1 MEIYLLRHALAGN
14 AKPGQPDSER
24 ALTEEGREKLTRV
37 LKRAHAAGVKPHAI
51 LSSPY
56 RRALETAA
64 LAAEALGYSGEIER
78 IRALEPDVSPY
89 DVWDEI
95 RRRVPDGPLLLVGH
109 EPLLSALAAYLLNSP
124 ALLID
129 MKKSALVRV
138 DCERAGPQPKCALKW
153 IITPVTA

>member
-1 MEIYLLRHALAGN
+1 MSD
-14 AKPGQPDSER
+14 DS
-24 ALTEEGREKLTRV
+24 LYTWW
-37 LKRAHAAGVKPHAI
+37 AASATTIMGTGYF
-51 LSSPY
+51 LF
-56 RRALETAA
+56 RRSCSGLIWALETAA

-78 IRALEPDVSPY
+78 IRALEPDVSRY